1 MRGLYL
7 GRVSGKKKNETSEG
21 AARGTDQGGGDSQYM
36 KDQKA
41 AQPWVGSGE
50 KEEHLNLDFRS
61 LMFLLAFFKDS
72 LREEIRK
79 LLYFLKASL

>member
-41 AQPWVGSGE
+41 AQS
-50 KEEHLNLDFRS
+50 
-61 LMFLLAFFKDS
+61 
-72 LREEIRK
+72 
-79 LLYFLKASL
+79 